1 VLANVAFVFISLL
14 LLVRVLAVEPFG
26 VPTGSMAPAL
36 IGNHRQAPCPRCGH
50 PVRVGAP
57 NGVDPVEHYD
67 RDRIACP
74 NCLQHL
80 SLTDARD
87 LSGDRLLVDKNV
99 FSVRRPRRWEMLV
112 FHCPDTDPKEYR
124 KPYVKRVVGLPGECV
139 LIIDGDIYLVS
150 PHDDSIRELIR
161 KTLPEQRETRVTVFD
176 MNYLPKPGGW
186 NPRWL
191 AEPGEN
197 DPRFPAASGQLA
209 EPAGPEVVTGS
220 VIRLD
225 AAPPPRTSATLTY
238 RHWNLDTRREDVIR
252 AWNSYDGVPRKFGTP
267 AFDSLDE
274 AHDFSF
280 DCEVEVVAARSG
292 EGRFFCRLDD
302 GADRVLAEIPV
313 GKPSKSLAVIARE
326 DFGPLESARDVR
338 LEPGSTHRIEFSFV
352 DRRAILAID
361 GRVVIPHADLP
372 APTAKRNGVAR
383 PLRLEARDCQLVVR
397 NLKLYRDVHY
407 TQFGEH
413 GTHGDTGWPRPAIL
427 GPGEYFVLGDNSGNS
442 QDSRKWPYPAVPEA
456 EIIGKPFLIHQPL
469 RPAKM
474 TIGGRE
480 RHYQT
485 VDWSRLRW
493 LH

>member
-1 VLANVAFVFISLL
+1 VLANIAVIFVSLF

-57 NGVDPVEHYD
+57 NGQTPEEHFDND
-67 RDRIACP
+67 RVACP

-80 SLTDARD
+80 SLLDARD

-124 KPYVKRVVGLPGECV
+124 KPYVKRVIGLPGECV
-139 LIIDGDIYLVS
+139 LIVDGDIYLVAPFDLGS
-150 PHDDSIRELIR
+150 RELIR
-161 KTLPEQRETRVTVFD
+161 KSLAELRETRVVVFD

-197 DPRFPAASGQLA
+197 DPRFPITTGRFA
-209 EPAGPEVVTGS
+209 EPADADVVAAGTITLNG
-220 VIRLD
+220 
-225 AAPPPRTSATLTY
+225 AAPGQTSAGVTY
-238 RHWNLDTRREDVIR
+238 RNWNLDTRREDVIR
-252 AWNSYDGVPRKFGTP
+252 AWSSYDGVPQKFGKP
-267 AFDSLDE
+267 AFESLDA

-280 DCEVEVVAARSG
+280 ECEVEVIATSG

-302 GADRVLAEIPV
+302 GADRVSAEIPV
-313 GKPSKSLAVIARE
+313 GKPSNSLAVLAR
-326 DFGPLESARDVR
+326 DGFGPLESSRGVR
-338 LEPGSTHRIEFSFV
+338 LGPGSTHRIEFSFV
-352 DRRAILAID
+352 DRRVILAID
-361 GRVVIPHADLP
+361 GKVVIPYADLP
-372 APTAKRNGVAR
+372 PPTAKREGVAR
-383 PLRLEARDCQLVVR
+383 PLRLEARDCKLVVR
-397 NLKLYRDVHY
+397 DIKLHRDTHY

-413 GTHGDTGWPRPAIL
+413 GTQDENGHPNPARL
-427 GPGEYFVLGDNSGNS
+427 GPKEYFVLGDNSGNS
-442 QDSRKWPYPAVPEA
+442 QDSRKWPHPAVPEG